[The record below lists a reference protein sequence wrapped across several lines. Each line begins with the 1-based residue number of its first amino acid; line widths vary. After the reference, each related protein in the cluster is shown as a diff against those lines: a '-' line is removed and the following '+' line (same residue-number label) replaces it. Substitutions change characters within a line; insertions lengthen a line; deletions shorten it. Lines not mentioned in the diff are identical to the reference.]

1 MLCFKIISTNF
12 FENFT
17 IFVII
22 ANSAVMVVDDPSVVN
37 PDFFFVVINHV
48 FNALYTIEMVLK
60 IMGLGFILGENAYLR
75 DSWNILDF
83 VIVMSAIPPYL
94 GGSETDDTIV

>member
-1 MLCFKIISTNF
+1 
-12 FENFT
+12 
-17 IFVII
+17 
-22 ANSAVMVVDDPSVVN
+22 MVVDDPSSEN
-37 PDFFFVVINHV
+37 PDFFFIVINHV
-48 FNALYTIEMVLK
+48 FNALYSIEMVLK

-94 GGSETDDTIV
+94 GNSESSDNIQ